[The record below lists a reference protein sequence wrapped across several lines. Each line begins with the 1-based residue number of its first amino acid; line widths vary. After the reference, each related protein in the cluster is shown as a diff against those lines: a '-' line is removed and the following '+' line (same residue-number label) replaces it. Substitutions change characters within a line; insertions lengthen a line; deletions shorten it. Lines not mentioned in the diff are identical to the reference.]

1 MTGLLV
7 GAVIVVLY
15 TCLGGFKAVCWT
27 DLFQGLLMFFAII
40 IIPIAAVKSIG
51 DLDTTMNIVKQSHE
65 GLLDIIPNGEN
76 ISWFVVIAGIGWGAG
91 YFGQPHILARFMA
104 IRSSKEV
111 APARFIAMVWV
122 IISLASAILVGI
134 FGIAYL
140 NPPLAEGAHE
150 TVFMTM
156 AMRLFHPIIAALLLS
171 AILAATMSTAD
182 SQLLVTASSISED
195 IYKAFIKPS
204 ATDTELLRLS
214 KITVVI
220 IAVIAVII
228 GLDPNSSI
236 FGLVS
241 YAWAGFGSAF
251 GPTVLLSLY
260 WRRMTR
266 KGAIA
271 GVITGGIVAIV
282 WGLLSGGIFELYE
295 IIPGMLSSMLAIVI
309 FSLMDN
315 PPSKDMT
322 DEFDSLKNSHI

>member
-1 MTGLLV
+1 ML
-7 GAVIVVLY
+7 
-15 TCLGGFKAVCWT
+15 KRK
-27 DLFQGLLMFFAII
+27 
-40 IIPIAAVKSIG
+40 IAS
-51 DLDTTMNIVKQSHE
+51 
-65 GLLDIIPNGEN
+65 
-76 ISWFVVIAGIGWGAG
+76 
-91 YFGQPHILARFMA
+91 
-104 IRSSKEV
+104 
-111 APARFIAMVWV
+111 
-122 IISLASAILVGI
+122 
-134 FGIAYL
+134 
-140 NPPLAEGAHE
+140 
-150 TVFMTM
+150 
-156 AMRLFHPIIAALLLS
+156 
-171 AILAATMSTAD
+171 ILAATMSTAD

-204 ATDTELLRLS
+204 ATDAELLRLS

-271 GVITGGIVAIV
+271 GVITGGVAIV

-315 PPSKDMT
+315 PPSKNMT

>member
-1 MTGLLV
+1 M
-7 GAVIVVLY
+7 
-15 TCLGGFKAVCWT
+15 
-27 DLFQGLLMFFAII
+27 DLPYVA
-40 IIPIAAVKSIG
+40 
-51 DLDTTMNIVKQSHE
+51 
-65 GLLDIIPNGEN
+65 
-76 ISWFVVIAGIGWGAG
+76 
-91 YFGQPHILARFMA
+91 ILARFMA

-134 FGIAYL
+134 VIAYL

-315 PPSKDMT
+315 PTSKDMT